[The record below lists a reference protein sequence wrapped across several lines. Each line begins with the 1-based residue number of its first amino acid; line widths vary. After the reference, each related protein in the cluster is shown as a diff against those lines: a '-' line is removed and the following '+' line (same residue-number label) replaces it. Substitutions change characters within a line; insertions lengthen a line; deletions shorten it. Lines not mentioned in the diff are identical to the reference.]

1 MYEEL
6 TDFCGRDQIMQ
17 TPVRNLDFIVCAESS
32 PWNIIREKEC
42 ERIYI
47 KKKNQSFYTAES
59 RYGRRKLARKPSG
72 RTRLNPG
79 KSFDDSLW

>member
-47 KKKNQSFYTAES
+47 KKKKIN
-59 RYGRRKLARKPSG
+59 P
-72 RTRLNPG
+72 TRQRAGMGGEN
-79 KSFDDSLW
+79 

>member
-47 KKKNQSFYTAES
+47 KKKKKSILLHS
-59 RYGRRKLARKPSG
+59 REPVWEEKTSQETIWKDK
-72 RTRLNPG
+72 T
-79 KSFDDSLW
+79 